1 MTKGEETRARILV
14 QALDHASGVG
24 LEGLTVGDLAGK
36 VGMSKSGLY
45 AHFSSKE
52 DLQCQV
58 LDTAAEQFVDVV
70 VAPALKEPR
79 GLPRIRALF
88 RLWLDWATRQLSGG
102 CPFVAAAVEFDDR
115 PGAVRDRLVSHL
127 KDVLGTIARAASI
140 SVEEGHFR
148 EDLDTEQFAFEFW
161 GILQAFHHF
170 ARLFRHEDAR
180 ARADAAFEALV
191 RGAER
196 G

>member
-1 MTKGEETRARILV
+1 MSKGQETRDRILL
-14 QALDHASGVG
+14 QALHQASEVG
-24 LEGLTVGDLAGK
+24 LEGLTVGDLAGR

-45 AHFSSKE
+45 AHFASKE
-52 DLQCQV
+52 DLQCRV
-58 LDTAAEQFVDVV
+58 LDTAADQFVDLV

-88 RLWLDWATRQLSGG
+88 ARWLDWATRQLSGG

-148 EDLDTEQFAFEFW
+148 EDMDPDQFAFEFW
-161 GILQAFHHF
+161 GILQAFHHY

-180 ARADAAFEALV
+180 ARADAAFEVLV
-191 RGAER
+191 AGAAR
-196 G
+196 T